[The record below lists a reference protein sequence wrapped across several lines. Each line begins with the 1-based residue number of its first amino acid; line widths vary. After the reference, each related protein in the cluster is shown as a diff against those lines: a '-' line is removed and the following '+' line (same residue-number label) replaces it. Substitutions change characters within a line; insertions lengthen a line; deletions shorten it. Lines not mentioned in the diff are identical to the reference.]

1 MWLNPYQIMW
11 LMVFFDLPTDTK
23 TDRKNY
29 TQFRKNLMKD
39 GFSMLQFSVYLRHCA
54 SKENAEIHVLRV
66 KKYLPPK
73 GLVSVLRITDKQFGQ
88 IDSFIGKRPVPP
100 PLEPQQ
106 LEMF

>member
-11 LMVFFDLPTDTK
+11 LMVFFDLPTETK

-29 TQFRKNLMKD
+29 STFRKNLMKD

-54 SKENAEIHVLRV
+54 SKENGEIHVIRI
-66 KKYLPPK
+66 KRYLPPK
-73 GLVSVLRITDKQFGQ
+73 GQISVLRITDKQFEQ
-88 IDSFIGKRPVPP
+88 IESFIGRKEVPP
-100 PLEPQQ
+100 PLQPQQ

>member
-1 MWLNPYQIMW
+1 
-11 LMVFFDLPTDTK
+11 MVFFDLPTDTK